1 MYKRVTVIL
10 LLVMISCQAFAGK
23 KLKVLFLGN
32 SYIYVNSLPQIIAD
46 IATSMGD
53 TLIWEM
59 EAPGGFTLNA
69 HYQSNPSS
77 INKIKQGGWDYVVL
91 QEQSQ
96 TPALPDNQV
105 NNGFFPFARKLD
117 SLIDLYNPCAQ
128 TIFYM
133 TWGRKNG
140 DAANCTPYTV
150 NFSWP
155 HFCTYASMDSVLR
168 LRYMMAA
175 DFNKAALS
183 PAGAVWRYIR
193 YQYPSI
199 DLYDP
204 DESHPSP
211 AGSYAAAFSFYTAM
225 FKKDPA
231 TAAYNYS
238 LNSTDAANIRTAVK
252 KVVYDSMLH
261 WHIGQHE
268 LYADFGHAV
277 GTGNSINFTN
287 KSSNANNYKWYFG
300 DGQTSTQQNPVHT
313 YTNAGTYTAMLVAA
327 NTTSSC
333 NDTVYS
339 KINVLPTSVSTA
351 KNETAFIISP
361 NPVDKLLTV
370 SSAFFLNDRYRIQM
384 RSQTGQVV
392 YDKETTRLHNQTINM
407 SAYSSGVYF
416 INITSENRTIFQQK
430 VIKQ

>member
-1 MYKRVTVIL
+1 MV
-10 LLVMISCQAFAGK
+10 SCHAFAGK
-23 KLKVLFLGN
+23 KLRVLFLGN
-32 SYIYVNSLPQIIAD
+32 SYIYVNNLPQIIAD

-53 TLIWEM
+53 TLLWEM

-69 HYQSNPSS
+69 HYQNSPPS

-96 TPALPDNQV
+96 TPAYPDNQV

-117 SLIDLYNPCAQ
+117 SLIDLHNPCAQ

-150 NFSWP
+150 NFNWP

-175 DFNKAALS
+175 DSNKSALS

-193 YQYPSI
+193 YHYPSI

-211 AGSYAAAFSFYTAM
+211 AGSYAAAFSFYTAL

-231 TAAYNYS
+231 TATYNYS
-238 LNSTDAANIRTAVK
+238 LNSTVAANIRTAVK

-268 LYADFGHAV
+268 LFADFVHSA

-287 KSSNANNYKWYFG
+287 KSLNSNNYSWYFG
-300 DGQTSTQQNPVHT
+300 DGQTSTLQNPVHT
-313 YTNAGTYTAMLVAA
+313 YTNAGKYTVMLVAA
-327 NTTSSC
+327 NTTTSC

-339 KINVLPTSVSTA
+339 KINVLPASVSTA
-351 KNETAFIISP
+351 INETSFIISP

-370 SSAFFLNDRYRIQM
+370 SSSFFLNDRYRIEI
-384 RSQTGQVV
+384 RNNIGQVV
-392 YDKETTRLHNQTINM
+392 YDQETTRLHNQTINM
-407 SAYSSGVYF
+407 SAYSSGIYL
-416 INITSENRTIFQQK
+416 ISIISGNRTIFQQK
-430 VIKQ
+430 ALKQ